1 VSPETTAD
9 EFLRHRTRLLGVA
22 YRLLGSMWDA
32 EDVVSEA
39 MVRWLR
45 VDSTDVREPL
55 AYLTTMVTRLAL
67 DQLKSAHATRQSYVG
82 PWLPEPTLTKTA
94 ELGPLDTVEL
104 RDSVSLATLHVM
116 EQLTPPERGVFV
128 LREAFELSFAE
139 IGEILE
145 TTEAAARQLL
155 HRARA
160 RIARGEPRFEADP
173 SEHAVLLGRFL
184 RAVEAGDLADLEQLL
199 ASDAISYSDGGGKVR
214 AAIRPI
220 VGRDNVL
227 KFLRGLVRRF
237 AVHDVQMV
245 EANGLPAALLAI
257 GHQRELLTLEVFDH
271 RIRAVYNVLNPE
283 KLTHVER
290 QLRRYGDEV
299 ITTVS

>member
-1 VSPETTAD
+1 MSPETTAE
-9 EFLRHRTRLLGVA
+9 EFLRYRTRLLGVA

-45 VDSTDVREPL
+45 IDSTEVHEPL

-82 PWLPEPTLTKTA
+82 TWLPEPTLTKTA

-128 LREAFELSFAE
+128 LREAFELSFAQ
-139 IGEILE
+139 IAEILE
-145 TTEAAARQLL
+145 MTETGARQLL
-155 HRARA
+155 HRARG
-160 RIARGEPRFEADP
+160 RIARDEARFHADP
-173 SEHAVLLGRFL
+173 SEHAAFLDRFL
-184 RAVEAGDLADLEQLL
+184 RAVGDGELTDLEDLL
-199 ASDAISYSDGGGKVR
+199 ASDAISYSDGGGRVR

-227 KFLRGLVRRF
+227 KFLRGLLRRF
-237 AVHDVQMV
+237 AVHDIRIV
-245 EANGLPAALLAI
+245 EANGLPAAFLWFGRLP
-257 GHQRELLTLEVFDH
+257 ELLTLEVVDH
-271 RIRAVYNVLNPE
+271 RIQTVFGILNPD

-290 QLRRYGDEV
+290 QLRDSGAEV
-299 ITTVS
+299 VTRVR